1 MVLVDS
7 AGSFVR
13 WTFALGQSCCGES
26 PTSWLLPISYDQP
39 LRLKRS
45 INCILA
51 QALAEFQVGW
61 GALQSNTGW
70 TPGEGGAFRRRIEAA
85 AFDAMDEL
93 WPNIDAAVLGSIQ
106 QLYPSPLRLQAAF
119 DGFDDCSILIAD
131 LFPDM
136 IEEDLRNTVAELLRW
151 QTESAPALKRLRMSV
166 LSESLYFLPSH
177 KLGIVDLKESY
188 HSITQSSTVVILEL
202 ASKKKQRRYKEE
214 PPDVRAKAFDLG
226 RKKYSLLLA
235 NVIKLAKLPVV
246 QLVNVLDDPDS
257 GWLHLFA
264 ARRANTLKNR
274 YKSWKPFQTWLE
286 LHRNRAF
293 PVSCK
298 DIIDYMQFRVDEGCG
313 KTVPESFSIALNLI
327 EVLGRV
333 PEDMQLSK
341 DPLWLGHV
349 KSWTAELSADSPP
362 RRTAEMYTVAMIV
375 SLELTVRNED
385 EPVFSRAL
393 AWVVLVMIW
402 AALRCDDVQ
411 AILPHRSLLLRSGL
425 KLLLGKTKTTGP
437 DKPQK
442 EVVAHVHRTLS
453 LTGVDWLQIG
463 YDIWESEQFSFR
475 RDYLVME
482 PRRGWDGVRRKF
494 VTPSDLA
501 SLIRK
506 LLSSLRVPLCRNSCW
521 ELAPAQLLLPDG
533 LECHFSG
540 HSPRNFLTSVAAC
553 LGFSKD
559 MRAYLG
565 RWSIGVTSSEE
576 YVRTARQVVFRIQRA
591 VNRSIVEGRE
601 EEYFEDEAIDS
612 LCKAAEANGANP
624 NRIRRRHSVMTPV
637 SGKNCLGSVFPV
649 LVIRDED
656 CQVIPVIEDDT
667 NSVLLEEEA
676 RSALAIDSKREASTD
691 STKYF
696 VTVSRRAGQRL
707 HLVGCFVKPSNCME
721 VRMTNSVTAEDFDSV
736 CRACRKKMLSEN
748 GKETPEESSSTASS
762 SSTCGRGL
770 ED

>member
-1 MVLVDS
+1 M
-7 AGSFVR
+7 
-13 WTFALGQSCCGES
+13 
-26 PTSWLLPISYDQP
+26 
-39 LRLKRS
+39 
-45 INCILA
+45 
-51 QALAEFQVGW
+51 
-61 GALQSNTGW
+61 
-70 TPGEGGAFRRRIEAA
+70 
-85 AFDAMDEL
+85 
-93 WPNIDAAVLGSIQ
+93 
-106 QLYPSPLRLQAAF
+106 
-119 DGFDDCSILIAD
+119 
-131 LFPDM
+131 
-136 IEEDLRNTVAELLRW
+136 
-151 QTESAPALKRLRMSV
+151 
-166 LSESLYFLPSH
+166 
-177 KLGIVDLKESY
+177 
-188 HSITQSSTVVILEL
+188 
-202 ASKKKQRRYKEE
+202 
-214 PPDVRAKAFDLG
+214 
-226 RKKYSLLLA
+226 
-235 NVIKLAKLPVV
+235 V

-274 YKSWKPFQTWLE
+274 YESWKPFQTWLE
-286 LHRNRAF
+286 LHRNRTF

-375 SLELTVRNED
+375 SLELTVGNED
-385 EPVFSRAL
+385 EPIFSRAL

-442 EVVAHVHRTLS
+442 EVVAHVRRILS

-506 LLSSLRVPLCRNSCW
+506 LLSSLRVSLCRNSCW

-565 RWSIGVTSSEE
+565 RWSIGMTSSEE

-624 NRIRRRHSVMTPV
+624 NRIRRRHSVMTPI

-656 CQVIPVIEDDT
+656 CQVIPVIEDDA

-676 RSALAIDSKREASTD
+676 RSALAIDSKREAPTD

-696 VTVSRRAGQRL
+696 VTVSRRAGHRRL